1 MSILRYV
8 AGEPLLRRN
17 QLYFLLLLL
26 GLVNTAFQSG
36 MAFYLQYGP
45 AAAFMELFGIS
56 AVAWVSLA
64 AAGALLAQ
72 SDDDSLA
79 DPVDLVFAAA
89 TIFACLLP
97 FRSAAAV
104 ATTLVALRAMLVAPP
119 GTALFRTGA
128 ISLSIAGA
136 LFWGRLLL
144 NASGTA
150 LLELDVALA
159 GTLSGLKTDG
169 NMLFYATS
177 DPEFVGKGFIVAQ
190 ACSSL
195 HGLSIALLAWVLVT
209 QFYGLPANR
218 RTIGF
223 GLLGVLGTIAVNVAR
238 LSAMSY
244 FPRHFD
250 WLHDGAGA
258 SIAGAIAM
266 IVVMGA
272 NLGGNWNAVTSN
284 G

>member
-1 MSILRYV
+1 MAILKYV
-8 AGEPLLRRN
+8 AGEPLSRRN
-17 QLYFLLLLL
+17 RLYLLLFLL
-26 GLVNTAFQSG
+26 GVVNTAFQSG
-36 MAFYLQYGP
+36 MDFYLRYGS
-45 AAAFMELFGIS
+45 AAALMELFGIS

-89 TIFACLLP
+89 AIFACLLP

-104 ATTLVALRAMLVAPP
+104 ATTLFALRAMLIAPP
-119 GTALFRTGA
+119 GTALFRAGA
-128 ISLSIAGA
+128 ISLSIVGT

-159 GTLSGLKTDG
+159 ATFSGLQTDG
-169 NMLFYATS
+169 NMLFYVTS

-195 HGLSIALLAWVLVT
+195 HGLSIALLGWVLVT
-209 QFYGLPANR
+209 QYYGLPANR

-223 GLLGVLGTIAVNVAR
+223 GLLGVLGTIAVNVSR
-238 LSAMSY
+238 LSAMGH
-244 FPRHFD
+244 FPRHFE

-258 SIAGAIAM
+258 SIAGTIAM
-266 IVVMGA
+266 IFVMGA
-272 NLGGNWNAVTSN
+272 NLGGNWKAVTLN